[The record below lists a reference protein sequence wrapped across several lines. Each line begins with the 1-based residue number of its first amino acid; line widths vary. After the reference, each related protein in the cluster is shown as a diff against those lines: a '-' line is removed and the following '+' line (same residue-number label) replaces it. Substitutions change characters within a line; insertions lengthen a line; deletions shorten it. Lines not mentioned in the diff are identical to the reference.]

1 MNYRR
6 NELCTLLSSSRNTC
20 QGSFRNLMDNL
31 IRFPNLTS
39 AASVSRSTTMT
50 KRKKQI
56 TPPLSPKSDDSFE
69 DAFLREDRHKNGK
82 PRPSA
87 NARERERMRVLSK
100 AFSRLKTTLPWV
112 PADTKLSKLDT
123 LRLACS
129 YIAHLKQILDED
141 SSAVQTKGDAS
152 MHPVA
157 LVSYRALHVSS
168 SLTSTLWKWEER
180 FKTLHMNSDRKKN
193 PKSSWTLDLPHDSF
207 AEALLRKESIQ
218 LSPSVKILREPEA
231 PKSACKNASICR
243 IPLKYKSNAFHS
255 TRQQL
260 VGSGNPTKLSSRDS
274 EQKLSRVGWGQP
286 RSPAGGT
293 RGAQLVLKSCGVN
306 HRLIINKQWHIG
318 PSEIKHC
325 FQC

>member
-193 PKSSWTLDLPHDSF
+193 PK
-207 AEALLRKESIQ
+207 
-218 LSPSVKILREPEA
+218 
-231 PKSACKNASICR
+231 
-243 IPLKYKSNAFHS
+243 
-255 TRQQL
+255 
-260 VGSGNPTKLSSRDS
+260 
-274 EQKLSRVGWGQP
+274 
-286 RSPAGGT
+286 RS
-293 RGAQLVLKSCGVN
+293 
-306 HRLIINKQWHIG
+306 
-318 PSEIKHC
+318 
-325 FQC
+325 